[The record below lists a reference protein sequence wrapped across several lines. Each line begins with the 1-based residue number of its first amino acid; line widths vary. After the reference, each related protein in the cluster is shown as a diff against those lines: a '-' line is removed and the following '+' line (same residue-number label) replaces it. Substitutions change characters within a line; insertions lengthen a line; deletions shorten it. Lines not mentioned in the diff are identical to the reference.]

1 MGLFDLLF
9 GRKKSNISPMINVE
23 KIKEDIKKDIHAEII
38 KENDALR
45 HDFSLEVKKIHNMIE
60 MDKDS
65 MDRYDGRI
73 KKIIETIEQLNT
85 KFADLSVMGKLAIE
99 NRERIEKYARKIV
112 TKEELEA
119 LRHEVLNISALAQTD
134 IEDHPEMIVETKLKA
149 EPKASLSEILEQLP
163 NSRRALVNILL
174 HAESP
179 IAYKQIATKMG
190 LTYNT
195 VKVYVRDIR
204 ESGFPIEEYIA
215 QNKKLLNIPNSVK
228 ATLLYNQ

>member
-9 GRKKSNISPMINVE
+9 GRKKSSISPMINIE
-23 KIKEDIKKDIHAEII
+23 KIKEDIKKDISTEII

-45 HDFSLEVKKIHNMIE
+45 HDLSLEIKKIHNMIE
-60 MDKDS
+60 LDKDS

-73 KKIIETIEQLNT
+73 KKIMEAVYQMNA
-85 KFADLSVMGKLAIE
+85 KFADLAVMGQLAIE
-99 NRERIEKYARKIV
+99 NRERLDKYSRKIV

-134 IEDHPEMIVETKLKA
+134 IEDHPEMILETKLQS
-149 EPKASLSEILEQLP
+149 EPKASLAEILEQLP

-179 IAYKQIATKMG
+179 ISYKQIATKMG